1 MAKLIVFNHCS
12 VDGYVADAKGDMS
25 WAKPAGD
32 DAEWDAFVAQ
42 NTSGNGKLLFG
53 RVTYDMMRSYWPT
66 PLAAQQMPAIAARMN
81 NFRKVVFSR
90 TLQSATWQNTK
101 LVKSDI
107 AAAVREMKHEPGE
120 GMAILGSASIVAQL
134 SQERL
139 IDEFQMVM
147 DPIAL
152 GGGKT
157 MFQGIASPVRLR
169 LLNARTFKNGKVL
182 LTYAPDA

>member
-1 MAKLIVFNHCS
+1 
-12 VDGYVADAKGDMS
+12 
-25 WAKPAGD
+25 
-32 DAEWDAFVAQ
+32 
-42 NTSGNGKLLFG
+42 
-53 RVTYDMMRSYWPT
+53 
-66 PLAAQQMPAIAARMN
+66 
-81 NFRKVVFSR
+81 
-90 TLQSATWQNTK
+90 
-101 LVKSDI
+101 
-107 AAAVREMKHEPGE
+107 MKHEPGE

-157 MFQGIASPVRLR
+157 MFQGVASPVRLR